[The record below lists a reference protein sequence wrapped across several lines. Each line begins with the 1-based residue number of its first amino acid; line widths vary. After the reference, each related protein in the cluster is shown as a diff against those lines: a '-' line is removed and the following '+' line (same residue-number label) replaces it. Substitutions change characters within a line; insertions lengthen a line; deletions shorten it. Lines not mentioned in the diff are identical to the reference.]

1 MNTPSDRLVANSA
14 AEAARSRRSARAG
27 AFPRLRPRF
36 WPPPRP
42 RRRPHYC
49 PVIPDT
55 WDTIYPPYA
64 VANVRSGT
72 GTIENGT
79 AGEHPPRSGARPGT
93 LAIGM
98 GEPAGGNED
107 MEAIERERG
116 LTRAD
121 AIASRER
128 ILAAAAAL
136 AGDRRMSMV
145 EVAAA
150 AGIGRSTLYRHFPSR
165 QALERGVRAR
175 AEESGKSL
183 PSGRVATMPFRSPG
197 QLGREGPLP
206 LEVTHV
212 LDEVPPHLVP
222 DQLVAEARR
231 ASGVPVALYV
241 VDIDGSQL
249 VRLAGSEDFPADLE
263 APPALGP
270 EIVPEGL
277 PSFQARL
284 RQQLPGC
291 TLEPLWLRGRVTALF
306 LCVGTPITALDDIA
320 KQGAAALELANDYT
334 DFIEAARRRKPTT
347 PAAEIQQNL
356 FPPRIAR
363 IAGAQLAGGLLP
375 TYEVG
380 GDWFDFVENRDG
392 AWFAIADAAGTGPT
406 AAGLGAAALGAL
418 RAARRSDAD
427 LEQAL
432 GSMHETVQRLGNPDF
447 FVTALVARWRAPTT
461 TFTWVNCGHPHAYLV
476 DVNGNV
482 SELKGPVHPPLGTGD
497 EDMSFTLT
505 ERQLASDE
513 RVILVTDG
521 ITERHTEGG
530 GRFGIEGIRRA
541 VAELE
546 NPTAAATAMAILQ
559 AVTDCW
565 REPLEDDGTVVVLCV
580 A

>member
-1 MNTPSDRLVANSA
+1 MTIDLHE
-14 AEAARSRRSARAG
+14 AE
-27 AFPRLRPRF
+27 
-36 WPPPRP
+36 
-42 RRRPHYC
+42 
-49 PVIPDT
+49 
-55 WDTIYPPYA
+55 
-64 VANVRSGT
+64 
-72 GTIENGT
+72 
-79 AGEHPPRSGARPGT
+79 
-93 LAIGM
+93 GM
-98 GEPAGGNED
+98 PEEPAAAD
-107 MEAIERERG
+107 REHA
-116 LTRAD
+116 LRAD
-121 AIASRER
+121 AAATRER
-128 ILAAAAAL
+128 ILEAAAAL
-136 AGDRRMSMV
+136 AGDRRTSMI

-150 AGIGRSTLYRHFPSR
+150 AGVGRSTLYRHFPTR
-165 QALERGVRAR
+165 QALERAVQERASDAADR
-175 AEESGKSL
+175 SAL
-183 PSGRVATMPFRSPG
+183 PTGRVTTMPFRAPG
-197 QLGREGPLP
+197 ALGREAPLP

-231 ASGVPVALYV
+231 AGGVPVALYV

-249 VRLAGSEDFPADLE
+249 VRLAGSEDFPAELE

-284 RQQLPGC
+284 RHRLPGC
-291 TLEPLWLRGRVTALF
+291 IVEPLWLRGRVTGLL
-306 LCVGTPITALDDIA
+306 LCVGMPVAPLTDIA

-334 DFIEAARRRKPTT
+334 DSIEAARRRKPPT

-392 AWFAIADAAGTGPT
+392 AWFAIADAAGKGPN

-418 RAARRSDAD
+418 RAARRSGHD
-427 LEQAL
+427 LEEAL
-432 GSMHETVQRLGNPDF
+432 HAMHETVLRLGNPDF
-447 FVTALVARWRAPTT
+447 YVTALVARWRAATSM
-461 TFTWVNCGHPHAYLV
+461 FTWVNCGHQHAYLV
-476 DVNGNV
+476 GLDGAVD
-482 SELKGPVHPPLGTGD
+482 ELEGPIHPPLGSRD
-497 EDMSFTLT
+497 YEPAFTLT

-513 RVILVTDG
+513 RLILVTDG
-521 ITERHTEGG
+521 ITERRTEGG
-530 GRFGIEGIRRA
+530 GRFGVDGIRRA
-541 VAELE
+541 VDEVQSR
-546 NPTAAATAMAILQ
+546 TAAATAMAILQ

>member
-1 MNTPSDRLVANSA
+1 MS
-14 AEAARSRRSARAG
+14 
-27 AFPRLRPRF
+27 
-36 WPPPRP
+36 
-42 RRRPHYC
+42 
-49 PVIPDT
+49 
-55 WDTIYPPYA
+55 
-64 VANVRSGT
+64 
-72 GTIENGT
+72 
-79 AGEHPPRSGARPGT
+79 
-93 LAIGM
+93 
-98 GEPAGGNED
+98 EPAGSD
-107 MEAIERERG
+107 ERAAAARQRA
-116 LTRAD
+116 LTRVD
-121 AIASRER
+121 AVASRER
-128 ILAAAAAL
+128 ILEAATAL

-145 EVAAA
+145 EVASA
-150 AGIGRSTLYRHFPSR
+150 AGVGRSTLYRHFPSR
-165 QALERGVRAR
+165 QALERALHQRANE
-175 AEESGKSL
+175 ALGPLSV
-183 PSGRVATMPFRSPG
+183 PTGRVATMPFRAPG
-197 QLGREGPLP
+197 RLGREGPLP

-231 ASGVPVALYV
+231 AGGVPVALYV

-249 VRLAGSEDFPADLE
+249 VRLAGSEDFPAELE

-277 PSFQARL
+277 PGFQERL
-284 RQQLPGC
+284 RQRLPGC
-291 TLEPLWLRGRVTALF
+291 VAEPLWLRGRITGLL
-306 LCVGTPITALDDIA
+306 LCIGAPVMPLTDIA

-334 DFIEAARRRKPTT
+334 DFIEAARRRKPPT

-363 IAGAQLAGGLLP
+363 ISGAQLAGGLLP

-418 RAARRSDAD
+418 RAARRSGDD

-432 GSMHETVQRLGNPDF
+432 QAMHETVRRLGNPDF
-447 FVTALVARWRAPTT
+447 YVAALVARWRAATSS
-461 TFTWVNCGHPHAYLV
+461 FTWVNCGHPHAYLV
-476 DVNGNV
+476 DVEGNV
-482 SELKGPVHPPLGTGD
+482 DQLEGPVHARLGIGD
-497 EDMSFTLT
+497 DDEPTFTPT

-513 RVILVTDG
+513 RLILVTDG
-521 ITERHTEGG
+521 ITERRTEDG

-541 VAELE
+541 VASVE

>member
-1 MNTPSDRLVANSA
+1 MDDLAANASDARLG
-14 AEAARSRRSARAG
+14 ERA
-27 AFPRLRPRF
+27 P
-36 WPPPRP
+36 
-42 RRRPHYC
+42 
-49 PVIPDT
+49 
-55 WDTIYPPYA
+55 
-64 VANVRSGT
+64 
-72 GTIENGT
+72 
-79 AGEHPPRSGARPGT
+79 
-93 LAIGM
+93 
-98 GEPAGGNED
+98 
-107 MEAIERERG
+107 
-116 LTRAD
+116 TRAD

-128 ILAAAAAL
+128 ILEAAAAL
-136 AGDRRMSMV
+136 SGDRRISMI

-150 AGIGRSTLYRHFPSR
+150 AGVGRSTLYRHFPSR
-165 QALERGVRAR
+165 QALERALQRNAR
-175 AEESGKSL
+175 ESVARPSL
-183 PSGRVATMPFRSPG
+183 PTGRVATLPFRSPG
-197 QLGREGPLP
+197 QLGRQEPLP

-231 ASGVPVALYV
+231 AGGVPVALYV

-249 VRLAGSEDFPADLE
+249 VRLAGSEDFPATLE

-277 PSFQARL
+277 PAFQVRL
-284 RQQLPGC
+284 RQILPGC
-291 TLEPLWLRGRVTALF
+291 VVEPLWLRGRVTGLL
-306 LCVGTPITALDDIA
+306 LCVGTPVSPLDDIA

-334 DFIEAARRRKPTT
+334 DFIEAARRRKPPT

-392 AWFAIADAAGTGPT
+392 AWFAIADASGTGPT

-418 RAARRSDAD
+418 RAARRSGHD

-432 GSMHETVQRLGNPDF
+432 VAMHETVRRLGNPDF
-447 FVTALVARWRAPTT
+447 HITALVARWRAATS
-461 TFTWVNCGHPHAYLV
+461 TFTWVNCGHPHAYLAGA
-476 DVNGNV
+476 DGNV
-482 SELKGPVHPPLGTGD
+482 SELQGPIHSPLGAPST
-497 EDMSFTLT
+497 EPSFTPT
-505 ERQLASDE
+505 ERQLTSDE
-513 RVILVTDG
+513 RLILVTDG
-521 ITERHTEGG
+521 ITERRTEDG
-530 GRFGIEGIRRA
+530 GRFGLEGIRRA
-541 VAELE
+541 VKDLE

-565 REPLEDDGTVVVLCV
+565 REPVEDDGTVVVLCV